1 MSGLGLEALV
11 ADPDFVL
18 YGGDARD
25 VLREL
30 PAGSVDCVVTSPP
43 YWRLRPGA
51 DGDLGREATPA
62 AYVESLVAVFDE
74 LARLLRAN
82 GTTWLVVGDT
92 YDRGRLALIPA
103 RLALALDAAGWLVR
117 SDVVWR
123 KPDAIPDT
131 GAKTRPGADHEYA
144 FLLARQAR
152 HYYDAEAVRVP
163 AKWERWGD
171 QTSPKYSDRNVAG
184 KGSRGT
190 MVKPRTL
197 AEIRE
202 RYDDSKLLRST
213 WSVGAARCEDDHY
226 AAFPERLVLPMILAG
241 CPPDGVVLDPFLG
254 TGTTALV
261 ARKLGRRC
269 VGVELDRGY
278 AELAAE
284 RLRRQQRPL
293 FAEGSAAGATLG
305 A

>member
-1 MSGLGLEALV
+1 MAALEALV

-18 YGGDARD
+18 YCGDARV

-30 PAGSVDCVVTSPP
+30 PAGSADCVVTSPP
-43 YWRLRPGA
+43 YWRLRPGG
-51 DGDLGREATPA
+51 DGDIGREATPD
-62 AYVESLVAVFDE
+62 AYVAGLVAVFDE
-74 LARLLRAN
+74 LARVLRPA
-82 GTTWLVVGDT
+82 GTAWLVVGDS

-117 SDVVWR
+117 ADVIWR

-131 GAKTRPGADHEYA
+131 GAKTRPGADHEYVL
-144 FLLARQAR
+144 LLARQAR
-152 HYYDAEAVRVP
+152 HYYDAEAVREP

-202 RYDDSKLLRST
+202 RYDDTKLLRST
-213 WSVGAARCEDDHY
+213 WSLGAARCEDDHY
-226 AAFPERLVLPMILAG
+226 AAFPEELARLMIAAG
-241 CPPDGVVLDPFLG
+241 CPEGGVVVDPFLG
-254 TGTTALV
+254 SGTTALV
-261 ARKLGRRC
+261 ARELGRSC
-269 VGVELDRGY
+269 VGVELDPAYCR
-278 AELAAE
+278 LAAR
-284 RLRRQQRPL
+284 RLQQL
-293 FAEGSAAGATLG
+293 SLLAETNGALQSP